1 MTDLSRD
8 PNLREDLIEDIQS
21 TNDGAGHEGDADIL
35 KIALRLKNEE
45 RVRNILEEKE
55 RRLIEAQRHA
65 ARLEEERRLNVKP
78 NPEDVPETEDDTA
91 ADLFLHP
98 DSTQDQIAAVVK
110 RRASLLGDLDARH
123 KASFVHKEMKR
134 ELAFRH
140 SVAVEKDADKKREL
154 IEQHKRTLEELKQR
168 TSSLPGHAQQLQD
181 VWEKEDGMADKFNP
195 KVFFALHDIN
205 SDGLW
210 DHKELEAL
218 FYRSATRLHTVNG
231 ETDMDAVRQEMIEMR
246 RAVLREVDTNQDSL
260 VSRRE
265 FITFSQE
272 PEFRKDGKWKT
283 VFPDFQG
290 NELKEFAQQL
300 KKAKQEHKAKLRR
313 LRNAT
318 ADGAEEKEEQGK
330 SDSSDEGDGSNGDR
344 PIKSRF
350 V

>member
-1 MTDLSRD
+1 MDPDLQAVRREVAQKRRQSDEEEYQRYLDEMMTDLSRD

-218 FYRSATRLHTVNG
+218 FYRSATRLHTVYANRHPMSSVCLCLRMVCMVCMCMCACVHVCMCLCKCVCVSVCFCVCPL
-231 ETDMDAVRQEMIEMR
+231 THVLSPVLSFLLSTAMVRRTWTPCAR
-246 RAVLREVDTNQDSL
+246 R
-260 VSRRE
+260 
-265 FITFSQE
+265 
-272 PEFRKDGKWKT
+272 
-283 VFPDFQG
+283 
-290 NELKEFAQQL
+290 
-300 KKAKQEHKAKLRR
+300 
-313 LRNAT
+313 
-318 ADGAEEKEEQGK
+318 
-330 SDSSDEGDGSNGDR
+330 
-344 PIKSRF
+344 
-350 V
+350 

>member
-1 MTDLSRD
+1 MFLCMSPHTCTL
-8 PNLREDLIEDIQS
+8 P
-21 TNDGAGHEGDADIL
+21 
-35 KIALRLKNEE
+35 RL
-45 RVRNILEEKE
+45 V
-55 RRLIEAQRHA
+55 
-65 ARLEEERRLNVKP
+65 
-78 NPEDVPETEDDTA
+78 
-91 ADLFLHP
+91 F
-98 DSTQDQIAAVVK
+98 
-110 RRASLLGDLDARH
+110 
-123 KASFVHKEMKR
+123 
-134 ELAFRH
+134 
-140 SVAVEKDADKKREL
+140 
-154 IEQHKRTLEELKQR
+154 
-168 TSSLPGHAQQLQD
+168 SSLH
-181 VWEKEDGMADKFNP
+181 
-195 KVFFALHDIN
+195 
-205 SDGLW
+205 S
-210 DHKELEAL
+210 
-218 FYRSATRLHTVNG
+218 NG

-246 RAVLREVDTNQDSL
+246 RAVLREVDINQDSL

-350 V
+350 VEASRRFADRLNSGTGFLKKAVKPLSDLKRKFAGRNKAEDKDEE